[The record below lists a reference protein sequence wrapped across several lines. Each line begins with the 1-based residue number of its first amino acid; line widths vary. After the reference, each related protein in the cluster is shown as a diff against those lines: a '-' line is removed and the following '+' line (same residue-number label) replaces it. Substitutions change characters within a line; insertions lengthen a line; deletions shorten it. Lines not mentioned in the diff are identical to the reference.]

1 MCVCVCVYYKSNV
14 STTKFASSISA
25 TSITYFSS
33 LFISLHFIFEEA
45 RGRGENIDERGRDGG
60 REEDGERLKRQLQHT
75 RSEIIEIPSV

>member
-1 MCVCVCVYYKSNV
+1 MYIYIYYKSNV

-25 TSITYFSS
+25 TSITYFPSL

-45 RGRGENIDERGRDGG
+45 RGKGENIDERGREGG